1 MNHIKQI
8 RDVRLVEPEY
18 IYEMAAK
25 WEVDARNAA
34 KFNIEIGK
42 ALERAQRRIKM
53 GEEDGLTVFPEAFIE
68 VIDELASERDQL
80 ESQLAQEKRR
90 ADVYQIAYTH
100 QDKFNAKREETF
112 LSEIAMLKQ
121 RLERVQAQVS
131 QTKDTK

>member
-42 ALERAQRRIKM
+42 ALERAKRRIKM

-68 VIDELASERDQL
+68 TIDQL
-80 ESQLAQEKRR
+80 AREQDMLRE
-90 ADVYQIAYTH
+90 VVIACQKDYAH
-100 QDKFNAKREETF
+100 QSEFYGKREEMF
-112 LSEIAMLKQ
+112 LSEIATLKQ
-121 RLERVQAQVS
+121 RLERTQA
-131 QTKDTK
+131 